1 MAALNGSHGHV
12 DEAIVEACL
21 AVMLTAGRSAFPLGC
36 SNRPRP
42 AIALAALAAWGLAA
56 GAILSA
62 PAVRHT
68 AGHVLAGVLHHPVA
82 HSLGVASAPRLS
94 AGWDAVIDVL
104 IAGAAAISVLAL
116 RSLVRPATATNRHL
130 EHEYRAA
137 RAVIDAHGTDSLSP
151 FLLRPDK
158 ALAFAAGG
166 VLAYRVIGGTAVIS
180 ADPVAP
186 DGAAGDVL
194 STFQDQARRRGWQ
207 IVLWGA
213 AETHL
218 EAYQAL
224 GLHAMRVGEEAFVDP
239 RTFTLE
245 GRAVR
250 KLRQSVHRVE
260 RRGWMI
266 SAHDGREIDAWM
278 ESEIELVAARWRD
291 DHPHVH
297 GFAMGMGDF
306 TSELRADDL
315 YVLARSP
322 AGELGG
328 VMRFVTCG
336 DSLSLDTMHRVGET
350 PNGLNEAL
358 VARALAE
365 AGERGIA
372 EVSLNYAGLA
382 HLIRR
387 EPSRNRV
394 ARGLT
399 RFALAPLHQPVHL
412 EAAVQRREREPGEP
426 ARHAVAAGL
435 PADEV
440 GEARVVEAH
449 LADPALACFGQ
460 RAGDEGLVETVGRLA
475 HAVHGVQRQRVAA
488 GHEAHDP
495 AELPGRG
502 AGQDV
507 QVVGPQ
513 LGGEVAH
520 AHGKAVHVRVI
531 VAPARGHKLDLRLHP
546 GVDLAPVVG
555 RDRHPRRSTRC
566 TDWRSLRTARPS
578 NVNVRGSTNASSP
591 TRIACSPSAW

>member
-1 MAALNGSHGHV
+1 
-12 DEAIVEACL
+12 
-21 AVMLTAGRSAFPLGC
+21 MLTVGRSAFPLGC

-104 IAGAAAISVLAL
+104 IVGAAAISVLAL

-213 AETHL
+213 GRDASGGL
-218 EAYQAL
+218 PAL
-224 GLHAMRVGEEAFVDP
+224 GLHAMCVGEEAFVDP

-336 DSLSLDTMHRVGET
+336 DSLSLDTMQRVGET

-365 AGERGIA
+365 AGERGIG

-394 ARGLT
+394 ARVLT
-399 RFALAPLHQPVHL
+399 RLRARAAAPPLPDGPAGAL
-412 EAAVQRREREPGEP
+412 QREVL
-426 ARHAVAAGL
+426 AAVAAALSGL
-435 PADEV
+435 
-440 GEARVVEAH
+440 
-449 LADPALACFGQ
+449 
-460 RAGDEGLVETVGRLA
+460 
-475 HAVHGVQRQRVAA
+475 RVA
-488 GHEAHDP
+488 GGPSAHDRP
-495 AELPGRG
+495 RPPGRG
-502 AGQDV
+502 ISPPSRAR
-507 QVVGPQ
+507 P
-513 LGGEVAH
+513 LGRG
-520 AHGKAVHVRVI
+520 
-531 VAPARGHKLDLRLHP
+531 PARRAARGGGGAAATARTRSDR
-546 GVDLAPVVG
+546 
-555 RDRHPRRSTRC
+555 RDEAPRRARARAPR
-566 TDWRSLRTARPS
+566 WR
-578 NVNVRGSTNASSP
+578 
-591 TRIACSPSAW
+591 W